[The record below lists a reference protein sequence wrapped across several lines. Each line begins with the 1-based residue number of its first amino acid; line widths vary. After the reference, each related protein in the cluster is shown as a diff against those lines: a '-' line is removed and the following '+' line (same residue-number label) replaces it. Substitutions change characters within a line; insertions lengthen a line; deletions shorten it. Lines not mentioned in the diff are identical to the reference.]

1 MRTGRVLQV
10 VVNRL
15 RLRDPVAEATVETAR
30 EGVRNVVGAGAL
42 AARVAKID
50 ETHLV
55 LILEFRRERTPIVEG
70 ARLAGRGCTR
80 WALRPELGARSRSG
94 YQARQ
99 FSREMNSPWRPAV
112 RQVRPARVEAHAK
125 LSSVHVVP

>member
-80 WALRPELGARSRSG
+80 WALRPELGARSSELGAGLATRRAS
-94 YQARQ
+94 
-99 FSREMNSPWRPAV
+99 SRGR
-112 RQVRPARVEAHAK
+112 
-125 LSSVHVVP
+125 